1 MPPSHLAEATRVT
14 RVERAPGWYT
24 ADLPDDWSY
33 LTPSGGVLMTVAM
46 RAMMAELG
54 DEGFVPVSA
63 TTVFMSRVPAGP
75 LEIRVEVLRRGNA
88 ACQVRAALSSTATPE
103 PGLEVSAT
111 FARRRRGPDA
121 YGRSMPEVPEPAA
134 CEDAGDRA
142 IMSDPTQRRP
152 IRPFF
157 ENLDMRLAIGAP
169 VWRRDWEQGEARMA
183 FWYRYRVSQRDATGV
198 IDPLAIPPIADTMP
212 SALARRLGPDHP
224 RFFAPS
230 LDLTVHF
237 LDPGTTDWYLVD
249 VRCPRARDGYASAHA
264 DIWDA
269 TGRLVAFATQ
279 TMMLRNRPK
288 RRAPEPS
295 E

>member
-1 MPPSHLAEATRVT
+1 MPPSNLAEATQVT

-33 LTPSGGVLMTVAM
+33 FTPSGGVLMTVAM
-46 RAMMAELG
+46 RAMRAEIG
-54 DEGFVPVSA
+54 DEAFVPVSA

-75 LEIRVEVLRRGNA
+75 LETRVEVMRGGNA

-111 FARRRRGPDA
+111 FARRRKGPDA
-121 YGRSMPEVPEPAA
+121 YGRQMPEVAAPED

-142 IMSDPTQRRP
+142 IMADPAKTRP
-152 IRPFF
+152 VRPFF
-157 ENLDMRLAIGAP
+157 RNLDMRLALGAP
-169 VWRRDWEQGEARMA
+169 VWRQGWEQGEARMA
-183 FWYRYRVSQRDATGV
+183 FWYRYRVDQRVNGV

-237 LDPGTTDWYLVD
+237 LDPGETDWYLVD

-264 DIWDA
+264 DVWDQD
-269 TGRLVAFATQ
+269 GRLVAFATQ
-279 TMMLRNRPK
+279 TMMLRSRPK
-288 RRAPEPS
+288 RRV
-295 E
+295 